1 MKLFTSIDKLNIDYI
16 YFDEP
21 ATEMTDSKQYNLK
34 YSTDIFELNEVPILF
49 SYTGIETLEKIASIE
64 HNILEYFSEQT
75 QKTPHYDVIKYLVVF
90 DDLQKDQQYCLI
102 FKNIETTLTS
112 CFINF
117 AFYAR
122 NY

>member
-1 MKLFTSIDKLNIDYI
+1 MKLFTNIDKLNIDYI

-21 ATEMTDSKQYNLK
+21 VTEINDNFKYNLK
-34 YSTDIFELNEVPILF
+34 YTTDIFELDGVPILL

-64 HNILEYFSEQT
+64 HNILEYFSERTQT
-75 QKTPHYDVIKYLVVF
+75 TPYYDVIKYLVVL
-90 DDLQKDQQYCLI
+90 DDLQKEQQYCLI
-102 FKNIETTLTS
+102 FKNIETTKTS